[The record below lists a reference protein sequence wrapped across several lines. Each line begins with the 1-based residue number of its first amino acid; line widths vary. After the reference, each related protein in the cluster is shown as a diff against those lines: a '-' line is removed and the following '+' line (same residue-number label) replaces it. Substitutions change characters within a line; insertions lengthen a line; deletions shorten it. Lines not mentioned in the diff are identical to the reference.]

1 MGHADYLRNGDWN
14 AICDRCGS
22 KFKFSQLK
30 LEWDG
35 LYVCT
40 ANGCFENRQPQD
52 YVKGVRD
59 DMAVPVSR
67 PDQPNVFLDEIIVK
81 QTPNVTLSMYIHYIV
96 TKYLI
101 NFSVLSTATLLV
113 HRINNYINNAVSSI
127 ITPTLLVIYR
137 PKPQQSAKAINGSPI
152 DVNTLG

>member
-1 MGHADYLRNGDWN
+1 MGHADYLRNGDYN

-22 KFKFSQLK
+22 KFKFSDLK

-40 ANGCFENRQPQD
+40 ANGCWEPRQPQD

-67 PDQPNVFLDEIIVK
+67 PDQPNVFLDTIYVNPVIC
-81 QTPNVTLSMYIHYIV
+81 TSLLNFA
-96 TKYLI
+96 I
-101 NFSVLSTATLLV
+101 NRLKSLVVSAISTASILTQYFPSLGSKVLDGAP
-113 HRINNYINNAVSSI
+113 IN
-127 ITPTLLVIYR
+127 TT
-137 PKPQQSAKAINGSPI
+137 
-152 DVNTLG
+152 TLG

>member
-1 MGHADYLRNGDWN
+1 MGHADYLRLGGDYN

-59 DMAVPVSR
+59 NMAVPVSR
-67 PDQPNVFLDEIIVK
+67 PDQPSVFLDTLWA
-81 QTPNVTLSMYIHYIV
+81 TPSISASLLSFA
-96 TKYLI
+96 I
-101 NFSVLSTATLLV
+101 NRLKSL
-113 HRINNYINNAVSSI
+113 AVSVSSAVN
-127 ITPTLLVIYR
+127 LVTSTILR
-137 PKPQQSAKAINGSPI
+137 GFGTKVVNGSAINSK
-152 DVNTLG
+152 TLG

>member
-14 AICDRCGS
+14 AICDSCGH
-22 KFKFSQLK
+22 KYKFSQLK
-30 LEWDG
+30 LRWDG

-67 PDQPNVFLDEIIVK
+67 PDQPSVFLDTIYVNPI
-81 QTPNVTLSMYIHYIV
+81 T
-96 TKYLI
+96 
-101 NFSVLSTATLLV
+101 SVATLLKAV
-113 HRINNYINNAVSSI
+113 LKSLAVSVSSAVSI
-127 ITPTLLVIYR
+127 ALSTTLRGFGTNVVNG
-137 PKPQQSAKAINGSPI
+137 SAINSK
-152 DVNTLG
+152 TLG

>member
-1 MGHADYLRNGDWN
+1 MGHADYLRNGDYN

-40 ANGCFENRQPQD
+40 ANGCWEPRQPQD

-67 PDQPNVFLDEIIVK
+67 PDQPNVFLDTIYVNPVIC
-81 QTPNVTLSMYIHYIV
+81 TSLLNFA
-96 TKYLI
+96 I
-101 NFSVLSTATLLV
+101 NRLKSLVVSAISTASILTQYFPSLGSKVLDGAP
-113 HRINNYINNAVSSI
+113 IN
-127 ITPTLLVIYR
+127 TT
-137 PKPQQSAKAINGSPI
+137 
-152 DVNTLG
+152 TLG

>member
-40 ANGCFENRQPQD
+40 ANGCWEPRQPQD
-52 YVKGVRD
+52 YVKGVMD
-59 DMAVPVSR
+59 DMSVPVSR
-67 PDQPNVFLDEIIVK
+67 PDQPPVYLDDLIVTE
-81 QTPNVTLSMYIHYIV
+81 TPTVTLSFI
-96 TKYLI
+96 K
-101 NFSVLSTATLLV
+101 VLLKSFVAS
-113 HRINNYINNAVSSI
+113 VSSVASI
-127 ITPTLLVIYR
+127 IKTLYPFTPATKVLDG
-137 PKPQQSAKAINGSPI
+137 AA
-152 DVNTLG
+152 VNQTTLG

>member
-40 ANGCFENRQPQD
+40 ANGCWEPRQPQD
-52 YVKGVRD
+52 YVKGVMD
-59 DMAVPVSR
+59 NMAVPVSR
-67 PDQPNVFLDEIIVK
+67 PDTTVFLDTITANPSISVSLLL
-81 QTPNVTLSMYIHYIV
+81 LSV
-96 TKYLI
+96 NRLK
-101 NFSVLSTATLLV
+101 SLLV
-113 HRINNYINNAVSSI
+113 SVSSAVTIIRNLYPKSAVSKVVDGYALN
-127 ITPTLLVIYR
+127 TT
-137 PKPQQSAKAINGSPI
+137 
-152 DVNTLG
+152 TLG